1 MGGAVISF
9 IYDIFQALIDATAGI
24 PWLSH
29 LITWIGGI
37 FAVGSMVLLVVC
49 IVRSVLETDK
59 DKGTASKTQKR

>member
-9 IYDIFQALIDATAGI
+9 IYDIFQALIDATA
-24 PWLSH
+24 
-29 LITWIGGI
+29 GI